1 MLIVF
6 AVTTPPPY
14 TRPPQHQPTKEI
26 KNFKYITALS
36 IPPMSVIKK
45 TEEIMMYQLSSNDFL
60 GRSTA
65 GLGESNALQ
74 HQPGCSVNFV
84 DAQY

>member
-1 MLIVF
+1 
-6 AVTTPPPY
+6 
-14 TRPPQHQPTKEI
+14 
-26 KNFKYITALS
+26 
-36 IPPMSVIKK
+36 MSVIKK